1 MKKNENEKQI
11 LINGGKELGI
21 VRNLLFFFILWSL
34 VRLCIMLKK
43 RRLFVSGDVNLF
55 KTTQAQTYTRPYQL
69 LLYLQIGKI
78 STDY

>member
-55 KTTQAQTYTRPYQL
+55 KTTQAQT
-69 LLYLQIGKI
+69 
-78 STDY
+78 